1 MNNNN
6 ISPEYDDYYDHDY
19 EDTERAFDIHEA
31 KLIRDTTAMPIP
43 LTDEYRAY
51 KRQLRVCTVLFV
63 LVVVAASWYT
73 YHMCSNGGH
82 MYEGLKIV
90 ALHT

>member
-1 MNNNN
+1 MSS
-6 ISPEYDDYYDHDY
+6 IYSSLAAY
-19 EDTERAFDIHEA
+19 ELAVEQAEEQAHIEEDR
-31 KLIRDTTAMPIP
+31 M
-43 LTDEYRAY
+43 Y